1 MTYFVGGVDYIEV
14 VSLLMTF
21 PTNSRNGD
29 QMCIS
34 VRIIDDATLE
44 PTKSLSVVLNTSDSN
59 VNIVNERY
67 SINIW
72 NNDCKF
78 FSL

>member
-1 MTYFVGGVDYIEV
+1 MAAGSDYV
-14 VSLLMTF
+14 AVPSPLTF
-21 PTNSRNGD
+21 PTNSSNGD

-34 VRIIDDATLE
+34 IMIIDDTILE
-44 PTKSLSVVLNTSDSN
+44 PSQSLSVVLNTSDSD
-59 VNIVNERY
+59 VNIVNGLY
-67 SINIW
+67 VINIL